1 MASLFPRKPA
11 SALDDPETEPQLV
24 ALTDSDAD
32 HILSSVSSMTARTIL
47 ALLYEEPRTASDL
60 ADHLDAS
67 VQNVSYHLER
77 LVDAD
82 LVVVA
87 GTWYSSQGREMDVYA
102 PANGSLVLYAGPDH
116 ATPSLASALQRVL
129 GGVGVVG
136 LVSAVVHTRWDGPQ
150 EPAPVALRHTE
161 PPEPTL
167 QETLL
172 TFATGPGGFVLAA
185 GLVAICLWLAR
196 WYWTQYRPMSG
207 QTEGG
212 KPA

>member
-11 SALDDPETEPQLV
+11 SALDDPETEPKLV
-24 ALTDSDAD
+24 SLTDSEAD
-32 HILSSVSSMTARTIL
+32 HILSSVSSTTARTIL

-82 LVVVA
+82 LVVVT

-102 PANGSLVLYAGPDH
+102 PANGSLVLYAGPERV
-116 ATPSLASALQRVL
+116 APSLSSAVQRAL

-136 LVSAVVHTRWDGPQ
+136 LVSAVVHTQWDGPQ
-150 EPAPVALRHTE
+150 EPAPVAFRHAE

-185 GLVAICLWLAR
+185 GLVAICLWLGH
-196 WYWTQYRPMSG
+196 WYWTRYRPLRRR
-207 QTEGG
+207 TEGG